1 MERLEARRRSPSGKL
16 NRLRSDL
23 AFKHGL
29 VLRGLGGQT
38 VKELDRNLLQSEL
51 EDWKQYF
58 VEAPHEWD
66 RSGRLERL
74 IARIAAAW
82 FGAEPADFL
91 EMPESERVTAGNQSF
106 VEIVQANNARMMGVD
121 DGC

>member
-1 MERLEARRRSPSGKL
+1 MERLETRRSRTGKL
-16 NRLRSDL
+16 NRLRGDQ

-29 VLRGLGGQT
+29 VLRGLGGPT
-38 VKELDRNLLQSEL
+38 VRELDKNLLQSEL
-51 EDWKQYF
+51 EDWRRYF
-58 VEAPHEWD
+58 KDAPHEWD

-91 EMPESERVTAGNQSF
+91 EMPEAERTTLGNQSF
-106 VEIVQANNARMMGVD
+106 VDLVQANNARMVGVD
-121 DGC
+121 DGG